1 MQNFGALLDVRC
13 CTSDLCKAQLIPGLI
28 TKPFEIQDKISYD
41 CPKALQCWYCM
52 GTFKTRCFCI
62 MPMFL
67 STCIFLSYHYG
78 YLCSFLLYLAFSG
91 HSGDII
97 YDVYKPR
104 NVFFLLRL
112 CISEQSLTLNVRK
125 IFSDI
130 DAELFEGCLQK
141 FEEDQDQE
149 EEIKVKR
156 ETTWKRL
163 EEIAAMKA
171 TSNELVL
178 VS

>member
-97 YDVYKPR
+97 YNVYKPR

-112 CISEQSLTLNVRK
+112 CISEYVSRILRGRANSS
-125 IFSDI
+125 I
-130 DAELFEGCLQK
+130 
-141 FEEDQDQE
+141 
-149 EEIKVKR
+149 
-156 ETTWKRL
+156 
-163 EEIAAMKA
+163 
-171 TSNELVL
+171 VL
-178 VS
+178 HYFW